1 MVYIILRYARI
12 AIELEL
18 WPSMIKRSAAVPVAG
33 IVSKMLRFFFLLS
46 FQWKIPKSSQKSLNK
61 F

>member
-18 WPSMIKRSAAVPVAG
+18 WPSMIKLSAAVPVAG
-33 IVSKMLRFFFLLS
+33 IVSKMLRFFFSS
-46 FQWKIPKSSQKSLNK
+46 FISMENSQK
-61 F
+61 